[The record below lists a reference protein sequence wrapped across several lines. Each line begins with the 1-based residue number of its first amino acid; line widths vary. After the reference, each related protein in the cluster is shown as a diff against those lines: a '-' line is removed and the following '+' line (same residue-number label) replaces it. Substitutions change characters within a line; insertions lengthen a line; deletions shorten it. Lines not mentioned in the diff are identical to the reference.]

1 MEDKRIENKKMK
13 TKIKSKKID
22 LTKFRNRPLS
32 FLWFVMHQK
41 KWFGVGAFTCV
52 TIAAL
57 IQANMYLFIKKI
69 TNLVANS
76 SGYNERVATLAIF
89 LILSLIV
96 VNIFY
101 RTSGVLAAWWI
112 TQMEKFAGQLS
123 FNYLLQHSAGYFSD
137 NLSGKLTN
145 KIGNIARAMDALTTK
160 ILWGFFNLSIRLAV
174 FLFFAFVANFI
185 LGVVAL
191 VFILAIL
198 SFSLFMGSRL
208 VSLSK
213 KHAEQSSTMRG
224 IIVDVLMNVLA
235 TKQNVAIRREEKLV
249 GKSMDK
255 YRRTHFNLWWKFD
268 LALLISN
275 FLASGIFAVVV
286 MMAIFY
292 WQQGVITIGDV
303 ILFMTMLLSL
313 YGDLEFLSDSINY
326 FVKNKGKL
334 QEGLEAIFVPYEIK
348 DLPNAKKVNIKEGG
362 IVFDRVNFHYKDD
375 DKNTVFQ
382 NLSLR
387 ILAGQKIGLVGESGV
402 GKSTFVSLLLRFM
415 DVESGAIKV
424 DGYDI
429 KKIRQDDLRRAIAY
443 VPQEALLFH
452 RTLEENIKYSNPRA
466 TKKEV
471 VLTSKRAYALDFINS
486 FPKGFKTLVG
496 ERGVKLSGG
505 QKQRVMIARA
515 MLKKSP
521 ILILDEATSAL
532 DSQAERKIQ
541 KALETLMKNRT
552 TIAIAHRL
560 STLKQMDRIIVF
572 DGGEIVEDGTHDELL
587 KKKGKYYQLWK
598 WQNINKN

>member
-1 MEDKRIENKKMK
+1 MK
-13 TKIKSKKID
+13 TKINNKNID
-22 LTKFRNRPLS
+22 LTKFRKRPLS
-32 FLWFVMHQK
+32 FLWFVMRQK
-41 KWFGVGAFTCV
+41 KWFGIGAFVCV

-69 TNLVANS
+69 TNLIANS
-76 SGYNERVATLAIF
+76 GGYDERVATLAIF

-96 VNIFY
+96 MNIFY

-112 TQMEKFAGQLS
+112 TNMEKFAGQLS

-145 KIGNIARAMDALTTK
+145 KIGNIVRAMNALTTK
-160 ILWGFFNLSIRLAV
+160 ILWGFFNLFIKLTV
-174 FLFFAFVANFI
+174 FLFFAFLVNFI

-191 VFILAIL
+191 VSILIIL

-208 VSLSK
+208 ANLSK
-213 KHAEQSSTMRG
+213 EYAERFSAMKG

-235 TKQNVAIRREEKLV
+235 TKQNVAIRREERFV
-249 GKSMDK
+249 GKSMDR
-255 YRRTHFNLWWKFD
+255 YRKTHFNLWWKFD
-268 LALLISN
+268 LALLVSN
-275 FLASGIFAVVV
+275 FLAAGIFAVVV

-292 WQQGVITIGDV
+292 WQQGVITVGDV
-303 ILFMTMLLSL
+303 ILFMTILLSL
-313 YGDLEFLSDSINY
+313 YGNLEFLSDSINY
-326 FVKNKGKL
+326 FVENKGKL

-348 DLPNAKKVNIKEGG
+348 DSPNARKVSIKKGE
-362 IVFDRVNFHYKDD
+362 IVFERVNFHYKDD

-382 NLSLR
+382 NLSLT
-387 ILAGQKIGLVGESGV
+387 IPAGQKVGLVGESGA
-402 GKSTFVSLLLRFM
+402 GKSTFVSLLLRFI

-424 DGYDI
+424 DGCDI

-471 VLTSKRAYALDFINS
+471 VLASKRAYALDFIKS
-486 FPKGFKTLVG
+486 FPQGFKTLVG

-541 KALETLMKNRT
+541 KALETLMTNRT

-560 STLKQMDRIIVF
+560 STLKQMDKIIVF
-572 DGGEIVEDGTHDELL
+572 DGGKIVEDGTHDELV

-598 WQNINKN
+598 WQNVNKN